1 MLLAM
6 RPVEFQATVQAS
18 HEKIRGKR
26 QLTGE
31 NAFIKCVDLISHSS
45 LVVLVGLKLN
55 CVLIQHVF
63 LQARPW
69 TERGSGEQ

>member
-1 MLLAM
+1 M

-18 HEKIRGKR
+18 RESNRGKR

-31 NAFIKCVDLISHSS
+31 NAFIKHADLISHSI
-45 LVVLVGLKLN
+45 LVMLVELKPNYVLL
-55 CVLIQHVF
+55 QHVF
-63 LQARPW
+63 LQTRPW